1 MKDKYY
7 EPLYPIG
14 IASRLIGVS
23 SATLRIWESKGLIKP
38 TRLGKDRY
46 YSDCD
51 IDHLN
56 YIKHL
61 LQDEGVN
68 IAGVK
73 NMMESISCWDV
84 KNCPEEVRRNCDVYK
99 KYTKELGNLKDKSVA

>member
-1 MKDKYY
+1 MKDRYY

-14 IASRLIGVS
+14 IAAKLIEVS
-23 SATLRIWESKGLIKP
+23 PATLRIWESKGLIKP
-38 TRLGKDRY
+38 SRLGKDRY

-51 IDHLN
+51 MDQLN

-73 NMMESISCWDV
+73 NIMENSFCWEI
-84 KNCPEEVRRNCDVYK
+84 KNCPEGVRRDCNVYK
-99 KYTKELGNLKDKSVA
+99 KYMKECGKISESVT